1 MRSTCTRPAPRWQRG
16 AKVSQAIRAP
26 VAAATRPAA
35 LSPRSFSAAPRIS
48 IMVFRPDPSAAAA
61 WSIAAP
67 ETTAGVGFGK
77 AGAGRSA
84 SSHAVSAGR
93 INVAI

>member
-1 MRSTCTRPAPRWQRG
+1 
-16 AKVSQAIRAP
+16 
-26 VAAATRPAA
+26 
-35 LSPRSFSAAPRIS
+35 
-48 IMVFRPDPSAAAA
+48 MVFRPDPSAAAT
-61 WSIAAP
+61 WSVAAP

>member
-1 MRSTCTRPAPRWQRG
+1 
-16 AKVSQAIRAP
+16 
-26 VAAATRPAA
+26 
-35 LSPRSFSAAPRIS
+35 
-48 IMVFRPDPSAAAA
+48 MVFRPDLSAAAA
-61 WSIAAP
+61 WSIAPPDTA
-67 ETTAGVGFGK
+67 AGVGFGK